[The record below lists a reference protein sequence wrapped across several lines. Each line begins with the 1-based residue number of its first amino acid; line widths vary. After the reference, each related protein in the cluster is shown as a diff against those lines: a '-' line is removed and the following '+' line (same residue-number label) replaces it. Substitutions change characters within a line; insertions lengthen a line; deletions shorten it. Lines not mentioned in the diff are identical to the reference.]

1 MKRLLKILAWMGIAA
16 WFVVAMGFVS
26 GRSEEVLCN
35 RIEVVLKDS
44 VNNLF
49 LTRGEIR
56 RMVESSQV
64 RLQGYPISQINTREL
79 EQLLEQNHF
88 IKNAEV
94 CVDVSGRLQ
103 VKVEQREPLVRVL
116 PEGRRGYYLDSEGKV
131 LQLSGRY
138 APMVMIVSGRIPDP
152 ENGYQ
157 PGKKLEEI
165 YNFCKYLAEH
175 KLWSQQVV
183 QIYVNHQGEYE
194 LIPRV
199 GAHQILMGSLDE
211 WERKLRNLE
220 LLYAQGLPKYGWNT
234 YKTINLEFTNQ
245 VICTKR

>member
-1 MKRLLKILAWMGIAA
+1 
-16 WFVVAMGFVS
+16 
-26 GRSEEVLCN
+26 
-35 RIEVVLKDS
+35 
-44 VNNLF
+44 
-49 LTRGEIR
+49 
-56 RMVESSQV
+56 
-64 RLQGYPISQINTREL
+64 
-79 EQLLEQNHF
+79 
-88 IKNAEV
+88 
-94 CVDVSGRLQ
+94 
-103 VKVEQREPLVRVL
+103 
-116 PEGRRGYYLDSEGKV
+116 
-131 LQLSGRY
+131 
-138 APMVMIVSGRIPDP
+138 MVMIVSGRIPDP

-220 LLYAQGLPKYGWNT
+220 LLYAQGLPKMVGTLIKPSTWNLQI
-234 YKTINLEFTNQ
+234 K
-245 VICTKR
+245 